1 MTRLR
6 RKKKHSHARATA
18 VVLGI
23 AAVAILITLLAITSG
38 RSNGSGST
46 SDPRLAYL
54 KVLPSYPVL
63 GNKSAPVTIFE
74 FGDFQ
79 CPSCDYWF
87 KTQEKQIVQNLVDTG
102 KAKLVWRD
110 FVIYG
115 PDSVSAAE
123 AAYSAGEQ
131 GSFWEYHDLLYSN
144 QKAPYSGW
152 ASPDNL
158 VKFAQ
163 GLGLNMTQFNQS
175 FSSGKYV
182 SLVNS
187 NIADARSL
195 GASGTPTFF
204 MVGQNG
210 QIVIIEG
217 PQPYSVFQQ
226 AADSVSG

>member
-1 MTRLR
+1 MTKLR
-6 RKKKHSHARATA
+6 RKKNSHAKVIA

-23 AAVAILITLLAITSG
+23 AAVVIIITFLALSSA
-38 RSNGSGST
+38 RSTGSGST
-46 SDPRLAYL
+46 ADPRLVYL

-63 GNKSAPVTIFE
+63 GSKNASVTIFE

-87 KTQEKQIVQNLVDTG
+87 KTQEKQIIQSLVDTG

-131 GSFWEYHDLLYSN
+131 GRFWDYHDLLYSN
-144 QKAPYSGW
+144 QKAAYSGW
-152 ASPDNL
+152 ASPNNL
-158 VKFAQ
+158 VMFAQ
-163 GLGLNMTQFNQS
+163 GLGLNMIQFNQS
-175 FSSGKYV
+175 FNGGKYA

-187 NIADARSL
+187 NIADANAL
-195 GASGTPTFF
+195 GVPGTPTFF
-204 MVGQNG
+204 VVGQNG
-210 QIVIIEG
+210 RIVVIQG

-226 AADSVSG
+226 AVDSMSG

>member
-1 MTRLR
+1 MRKR
-6 RKKKHSHARATA
+6 RQKKDSHAKIVAL
-18 VVLGI
+18 VLGI
-23 AAVAILITLLAITSG
+23 AALGIIITFLALSSG
-38 RSNGSGST
+38 RSTGSGPTADS
-46 SDPRLAYL
+46 RLVYL

-63 GNKSAPVTIFE
+63 GSKNASATIFE

-131 GSFWEYHDLLYSN
+131 GKFWDYHDLLYSK
-144 QKAPYSGW
+144 QQTAYSGW
-152 ASPDNL
+152 ASHNNL
-158 VKFAQ
+158 VIFAQ

-175 FSSGKYV
+175 FNSGKYA
-182 SLVNS
+182 SLVNG
-187 NIADARSL
+187 NIADAKALSI
-195 GASGTPTFF
+195 SGTPTFF
-204 MVGQNG
+204 VVGQNG
-210 QIVIIEG
+210 QIIIIQG

-226 AADSVSG
+226 AVDSVSG